1 MYICTKP
8 LIMRT
13 ISVLFL
19 LFVCSTIFSQTYSPI
34 AVTGKR
40 LSIGYHQM
48 GAPYPTQSLY
58 ELIGEDTII
67 NEINYKKLL
76 SSNFNNEFN
85 PEYQLVGFIRET
97 EERQVFLRDT
107 NGIEGLYFDYF
118 VEEGDTIDFYNPF
131 LKYLYDEILPDFG
144 NDTLCI
150 VESVYFETIEDTVR
164 KFYTVR
170 AFGENSVTPET
181 FIEGVGSLSGHLNCG
196 MYKFFALVGSG
207 ISLLCADYE
216 ETTIYHNELFSDCF
230 ITSTKEFSTVNEIEI
245 YPNPCNTKFSIQN
258 SDSKYHKISIC
269 NILGDLIIETNFT
282 DETSFDVKLLDP
294 GTYIIKIQTENK
306 IYTEKLL
313 ISR

>member
-1 MYICTKP
+1 MKSTF
-8 LIMRT
+8 
-13 ISVLFL
+13 VLVF
-19 LFVCSTIFSQTYSPI
+19 LFVCSAIFAQTYSPI

-58 ELIGEDTII
+58 EFIGEDTII
-67 NEINYKKLL
+67 SGINYKKLL
-76 SSNFNNEFN
+76 SSDFNNEFN
-85 PEYQLVGFIRET
+85 PEYQLIGFIRET
-97 EERQVFLRDT
+97 EERQVYLRDT
-107 NGIEGLYFDYF
+107 DGVEGLYFDYY
-118 VEEGDTIDFYNPF
+118 VEEDDTIDFYNPF
-131 LKYLYDEILPDFG
+131 LKYLYDEILPDLG

-170 AFGENSVTPET
+170 AFGENSLTPET
-181 FIEGVGSLSGHLNCG
+181 FIEGVGSLSGHQNCG

-230 ITSTKEFSTVNEIEI
+230 ITNTKEISNAKATSI
-245 YPNPCNTKFSIQN
+245 YPNPCNTKFSIKN
-258 SDSKYHKISIC
+258 SDSKYHKISIY
-269 NILGDLIIETNFT
+269 NILGEILIETDYTN
-282 DETSFDVKLLDP
+282 ETSFDANKLKA
-294 GTYIIKIQTENK
+294 GTYIINIQTEKN